1 MALQPRGHM
10 VVTNDILSYRFEL
23 DLMPNGE
30 FNFRLMYREIFIF
43 ALFNLVR
50 ENVVFTTYDRIAYA
64 KLYMMFHSYEFVAG
78 MLIVCFRYAF
88 VILVFF
94 RTFQQQLFVGE
105 SFSRRNNV
113 AGIATW
119 TIRFCT
125 SPNTYNVSSQSEKR
139 RR

>member
-10 VVTNDILSYRFEL
+10 VVSNDILSYRFEL
-23 DLMPNGE
+23 NLMPNGE

-78 MLIVCFRYAF
+78 MFIVGFRYAF
-88 VILVFF
+88 VILIFF
-94 RTFQQQLFVGE
+94 QNF
-105 SFSRRNNV
+105 
-113 AGIATW
+113 AP
-119 TIRFCT
+119 TIICR
-125 SPNTYNVSSQSEKR
+125 
-139 RR
+139 

>member
-1 MALQPRGHM
+1 M
-10 VVTNDILSYRFEL
+10 VVSNDILSYRFEL
-23 DLMPNGE
+23 NLLPNGE

-64 KLYMMFHSYEFVAG
+64 KLYMMFYSYEFVAG
-78 MLIVCFRYAF
+78 MLIVSFRYAF

-94 RTFQQQLFVGE
+94 FFRTLHYQLFVGE
-105 SFSRRNNV
+105 NFSRRNIV

-119 TIRFCT
+119 VIWICT
-125 SPNTYNVSSQSEKR
+125 SPNTYNVWSQSEKH
-139 RR
+139 